1 MKRENQLD
9 QEIINGILNGGLE
22 ESKAIEALYDQN
34 YSFFL
39 SVLREP
45 FRLEK
50 SMTPDDI
57 IWEAIESFVWNV
69 KDEKYVYQENVPL
82 AVYVKAIAKN
92 LLLKYISS
100 ENARG
105 NRQGIYIEDDQK
117 YDQDVSEILI
127 EKEKWDAYLE
137 IFENA
142 GKNCKRILQMVYG
155 LGYGIKEMAIAL
167 INEGLFEN
175 EQVVRNAKSK
185 CLKRVL
191 LQIQ

>member
-50 SMTPDDI
+50 SKTPDDI

-69 KDEKYVYQENVPL
+69 KDEKYVYQENVSL

>member
-117 YDQDVSEILI
+117 YDKDVSEILI